1 MKAIKFSIF
10 LSLFITF
17 SSANSQLDELYK
29 KASIFEEQKDYKKAM
44 QIYKQIALEEK
55 NASRIYFD
63 EEKEIAQKIST
74 ETLDKIDDKE
84 TEQTI
89 QQILAKSFNLYPYE
103 ENYLLPF
110 SYDTKEKD
118 DRKQTEAK
126 FQFSVKKPIIS
137 NFFKMNETIYFG
149 YSQTSWWQLYEDSSP
164 FRETNYRPEIFME
177 LPYGKK
183 GKTLLKGFK
192 FGFLHESNGQPVES
206 SRSWN
211 RLYLTS
217 YFQLGN
223 LFLSPRVWYR
233 IPEERSDDDNPDIEK
248 YMGYGDIT
256 LLFPYKNQTFKLLL
270 RDNLRFSEDN
280 KGYVQFDWTFPLF
293 GSKNTFGYIQASSGY
308 GESLIDYNEDIN
320 RFSFGIS
327 LSR

>member
-1 MKAIKFSIF
+1 MNQTD
-10 LSLFITF
+10 SL
-17 SSANSQLDELYK
+17 L
-29 KASIFEEQKDYKKAM
+29 
-44 QIYKQIALEEK
+44 
-55 NASRIYFD
+55 R
-63 EEKEIAQKIST
+63 
-74 ETLDKIDDKE
+74 
-84 TEQTI
+84 
-89 QQILAKSFNLYPYE
+89 
-103 ENYLLPF
+103 
-110 SYDTKEKD
+110 
-118 DRKQTEAK
+118 
-126 FQFSVKKPIIS
+126 V
-137 NFFKMNETIYFG
+137 
-149 YSQTSWWQLYEDSSP
+149 
-164 FRETNYRPEIFME
+164 
-177 LPYGKK
+177 
-183 GKTLLKGFK
+183 
-192 FGFLHESNGQPVES
+192 